1 MHTQFSR
8 GCSLSALFLFPC
20 SLSVLSR
27 HSPVLWRSR
36 TTSHIQGARGKRAR
50 PQGSAPHSQFSS
62 LSPPA
67 VSPPVCV
74 SLFVLDPVTGKQG
87 RDWLGKL
94 PNVQEKLCFLWLA
107 CDEFGWVFLWACLN
121 VTRRW
126 RRKLGMRKK
135 LTGSFPNHDGL
146 FAQQIQ
152 IRRNS
157 FFRNRQQIKQDQGF
171 FAIILTN
178 LKNTKKIKT

>member
-1 MHTQFSR
+1 
-8 GCSLSALFLFPC
+8 
-20 SLSVLSR
+20 
-27 HSPVLWRSR
+27 
-36 TTSHIQGARGKRAR
+36 
-50 PQGSAPHSQFSS
+50 
-62 LSPPA
+62 
-67 VSPPVCV
+67 
-74 SLFVLDPVTGKQG
+74 VTGKQG

-126 RRKLGMRKK
+126 RRKLGMGKK

-152 IRRNS
+152 IQRNS

-171 FAIILTN
+171 FAIILID

>member
-1 MHTQFSR
+1 
-8 GCSLSALFLFPC
+8 L
-20 SLSVLSR
+20 VLSR

-36 TTSHIQGARGKRAR
+36 TTSQIQGARGRRAR

-62 LSPPA
+62 LFPSA

-107 CDEFGWVFLWACLN
+107 CNEFDWVFLWACLN

-126 RRKLGMRKK
+126 RRKLGMGKK
-135 LTGSFPNHDGL
+135 LTGSFLNHDGL
-146 FAQQIQ
+146 FVQQI
-152 IRRNS
+152 
-157 FFRNRQQIKQDQGF
+157 
-171 FAIILTN
+171 
-178 LKNTKKIKT
+178 